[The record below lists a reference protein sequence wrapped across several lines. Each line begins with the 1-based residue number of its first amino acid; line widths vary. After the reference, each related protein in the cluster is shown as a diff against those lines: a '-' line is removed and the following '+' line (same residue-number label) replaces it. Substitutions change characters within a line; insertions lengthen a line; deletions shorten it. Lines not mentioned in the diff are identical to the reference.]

1 MSDFALEDD
10 APELVQADDT
20 VAAAQRAPAG
30 TFYKHIDSQQV
41 TEFVPP
47 NSSRQVWMIRGVE
60 PNSGVVFLSMVNDK
74 AFRGGKYVPVHMQ
87 RLGHVIYDESL
98 VPNVAGISVQQITD
112 NQNQLVNQLE
122 VTVESTSG
130 NSVGQIIVPYPD
142 PADRAGSVAK
152 FTALVQAEVKLLDAN
167 EAS

>member
-10 APELVQADDT
+10 APELVAQDDT
-20 VAAAQRAPAG
+20 PAAAQRSPAG
-30 TFYKHIDSQQV
+30 TFYRHLDSQQV

-47 NSSRQVWMIRGVE
+47 NSSRQVWMVRGLE
-60 PNSGVVFLSMVNDK
+60 PNSGVVFLGMVNDK
-74 AFRGGKYVPVHMQ
+74 AFRDGNYVRPHMN
-87 RLGHVIYDESL
+87 RLGHIIYTESL
-98 VPNVAGISVQQITD
+98 VPNVVGISVQQVTD

-130 NSVGQIIVPYPD
+130 NSVGQIIVPYPNA
-142 PADRAGSVAK
+142 ADLPGSVAQ
-152 FTALVQAEVKLLDAN
+152 FAALVQAEVTLLDEN

>member
-1 MSDFALEDD
+1 MSDYSLADD
-10 APELVQADDT
+10 APELEQQDDT
-20 VAAAQRAPAG
+20 VAAAAQAPAG
-30 TFYKHIDSQQV
+30 SFYQHIDSQQI

-47 NSSRQVWMIRGVE
+47 NSSRQVWMIRGLE

-74 AFRGGKYVPVHMQ
+74 AFRSGTYVPKHMQ
-87 RLGHVIYDESL
+87 RLGHVIYAESL
-98 VPNVAGISVQQITD
+98 VPNVAGISVQQVTD
-112 NQNQLVNQLE
+112 NQNQLKNQLE

-142 PADRAGSVAK
+142 PADLSGSVKA
-152 FTALVQAEVKLLDAN
+152 FTALVNAEVKLLDEN